1 MPNPATAPAEAV
13 HPDPHRA
20 VSARLDPA
28 GVGSI
33 LRLLQTLV
41 AYGKNI
47 VQTLR
52 QEDDPEVLPWY
63 AGLTR
68 IFDTTNPALIT
79 IYMIRGLLRAA
90 ALQARLGRSV
100 ASLPALPLP
109 DRPAKQT
116 RPAGSAPGPH
126 TPRVAGWR
134 TFPPGWPAGDTS
146 LDRLPTPE
154 EEMYAEIVAEDRDR
168 PIGPILFDI
177 CVDLGIIPAQMD
189 PATWHELR
197 RAITQY
203 GADPTPLEAR
213 NLDLAGAPGV
223 GRKSEAHSANGI
235 PSLVDNPSVSPIPA
249 TDSPTANHQPR
260 PTGIAYPPWPAPSPQ
275 FPVPACTG
283 PPDR

>member
-1 MPNPATAPAEAV
+1 MPNPATAQAEAV

-33 LRLLQTLV
+33 LRLLHTLV

-47 VQTLR
+47 VQMLR

-90 ALQARLGRSV
+90 ALQARLGKGL
-100 ASLPALPLP
+100 ASLSPLP
-109 DRPAKQT
+109 SPPTRATARTDRECRPSPLPAP
-116 RPAGSAPGPH
+116 RHPPA
-126 TPRVAGWR
+126 AGWWSI
-134 TFPPGWPAGDTS
+134 PPGWPAYDSS

-154 EEMYAEIVAEDRDR
+154 EEMYADIVAQDRDR

-189 PATWHELR
+189 PAIWSALR
-197 RAITQY
+197 RAIALH
-203 GADPTPLEAR
+203 GADPAPLEAR
-213 NLDLAGAPGV
+213 HLDLADLAAPSVHV
-223 GRKSEAHSANGI
+223 GQKSEAPSAT
-235 PSLVDNPSVSPIPA
+235 PTPIV
-249 TDSPTANHQPR
+249 
-260 PTGIAYPPWPAPSPQ
+260 YPPWPAPP
-275 FPVPACTG
+275 PHAPAPTCTG
-283 PPDR
+283 PPDP